1 MKLSLEEA
9 KSRIAEELK
18 SVHADVHYPL
28 NNKYGRWKVIDYL
41 WAYYKDRSQP
51 RDGSYKDFLIEKY
64 KEAGMTEEEKSEL
77 EYGIELIM
85 EAFNRTQQN
94 SINK

>member
-28 NNKYGRWKVIDYL
+28 NNKYGQLPVARE
-41 WAYYKDRSQP
+41 RP
-51 RDGSYKDFLIEKY
+51 R
-64 KEAGMTEEEKSEL
+64 
-77 EYGIELIM
+77 
-85 EAFNRTQQN
+85 R
-94 SINK
+94 